1 MEMPILGLI
10 IPKKNIA
17 IYNGSTIV
25 LYEIE
30 GYNIAPKFK
39 GFLPRFPRWVV
50 YKIIAF
56 FFHFI
61 RGMGSSIPYRYNQ
74 GGSENKI
81 IGKIRG
87 KQQISP
93 LTGKYDSI
101 GIISNIFRNMFYI
114 YKIYNIYISKKIQ
127 LKISRGNRGGG
138 LIYPKHQ

>member
-1 MEMPILGLI
+1 
-10 IPKKNIA
+10 
-17 IYNGSTIV
+17 
-25 LYEIE
+25 
-30 GYNIAPKFK
+30 
-39 GFLPRFPRWVV
+39 
-50 YKIIAF
+50 
-56 FFHFI
+56 
-61 RGMGSSIPYRYNQ
+61 MGSSIPYRYSQ
-74 GGSENKI
+74 GESENKI

-114 YKIYNIYISKKIQ
+114 HKIYNIYISKKIQ